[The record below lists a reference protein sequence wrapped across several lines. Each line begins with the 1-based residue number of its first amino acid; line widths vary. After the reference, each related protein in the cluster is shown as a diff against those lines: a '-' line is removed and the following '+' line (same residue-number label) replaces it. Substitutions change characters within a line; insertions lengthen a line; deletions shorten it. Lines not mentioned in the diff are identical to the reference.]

1 MHFVLVHG
9 AGHGAWCWYKIRCLM
24 EASGYKVTCLDLKSA
39 GVDLADRNYVSTF
52 DEYNQPLTNFISNLP
67 QNHKV
72 CLVAHNASGANITDA
87 MYRFPEKIHVAIYIA
102 ANMWKHG
109 SPGVDVKLK
118 QPQRDIYEFE
128 YAFGPDQPPTS
139 VKVNEKLRHKLL
151 YSIESEGAGA
161 RKYLD
166 GPGDGSV
173 PPRVF
178 IKTVHDQMAIPEN
191 QDAMIE
197 SWPPSN
203 VYEVESDHSPFFST
217 PFALFSL
224 LVKAAT

>member
-109 SPGVDVKLK
+109 SPGVDVKLDYMLATMLLK
-118 QPQRDIYEFE
+118 
-128 YAFGPDQPPTS
+128 PTP
-139 VKVNEKLRHKLL
+139 
-151 YSIESEGAGA
+151 AGA